1 MYYIED
7 FFEKYWWIFLIVAV
21 VLSVFITFRY
31 QPDYDS
37 YQLSGKYKVEA
48 KIKEHKTRVL
58 MTAVSN
64 GKSVTVVPI
73 VTPYTEYTFKVSNGK
88 IYQQEN
94 NEEDYLGV
102 PINEGDELYV
112 YVSDASGWGDSD
124 VLSHQEMTS
133 RDFMDNTSLFWNG
146 VKIFLVIAVG
156 MAVIGLVILMIAGF
170 FD

>member
-1 MYYIED
+1 
-7 FFEKYWWIFLIVAV
+7 
-21 VLSVFITFRY
+21 
-31 QPDYDS
+31 
-37 YQLSGKYKVEA
+37 
-48 KIKEHKTRVL
+48 

-170 FD
+170 LIDTVSRIKPKAGHFMFGFWF

>member
-7 FFEKYWWIFLIVAV
+7 FLEKYWWTLLIFAV
-21 VLSVFITFRY
+21 VLAVFLTLKY
-31 QPDYDS
+31 QPDYDT

-48 KIKEHKTRVL
+48 KMKQHKTRVL

-64 GKSVTVVPI
+64 GKSVTMVPI

-102 PINEGDELYV
+102 VINEGDELYV

-133 RDFMDNTSLFWNG
+133 RDFRDNTSLLGNG
-146 VKIFLVIAVG
+146 VKIFVVIVSA
-156 MAVIGLVILMIAGF
+156 MAVIWIVIFLIAAF

>member
-21 VLSVFITFRY
+21 VLSVFITLKY

-48 KIKEHKTRVL
+48 KMKEHKTRVL

>member
-48 KIKEHKTRVL
+48 KMKEHKTRVL

>member
-1 MYYIED
+1 MYYIEN
-7 FFEKYWWIFLIVAV
+7 FLEKYWWTLLIFAV
-21 VLSVFITFRY
+21 VLSVFLTLKY

-48 KIKEHKTRVL
+48 KMKQHKTRVL

-64 GKSVTVVPI
+64 GKSVTMVPI

-94 NEEDYLGV
+94 NEEDHLGV
-102 PINEGDELYV
+102 AINEGDELYV

-146 VKIFLVIAVG
+146 VKIFLLIVLG
-156 MAVIGLVILMIAGF
+156 MAVLVAAVLLIGMF

>member
-7 FFEKYWWIFLIVAV
+7 FLEKYWWTLLIFALVLAV
-21 VLSVFITFRY
+21 FLTLKY
-31 QPDYDS
+31 QPDYDT

-48 KIKEHKTRVL
+48 KMKQHKTRVL

-64 GKSVTVVPI
+64 GKSVTMVPI

-102 PINEGDELYV
+102 VINEGDELYV

-133 RDFMDNTSLFWNG
+133 RDFRDNTSLLGNG
-146 VKIFLVIAVG
+146 VKIFVVIVSA
-156 MAVIGLVILMIAGF
+156 MAVIWIVIFLIAAF

>member
-21 VLSVFITFRY
+21 VLSVFITLRY

-48 KIKEHKTRVL
+48 KMKEHKTRVL

>member
-48 KIKEHKTRVL
+48 KMKEHKTRVL

-73 VTPYTEYTFKVSNGK
+73 VTPYT
-88 IYQQEN
+88 
-94 NEEDYLGV
+94 
-102 PINEGDELYV
+102 
-112 YVSDASGWGDSD
+112 
-124 VLSHQEMTS
+124 
-133 RDFMDNTSLFWNG
+133 
-146 VKIFLVIAVG
+146 
-156 MAVIGLVILMIAGF
+156 
-170 FD
+170 